1 VNLDW
6 FIAQEESGG
15 IVAWQQNGRSHS
27 VRDHWFAKI
36 PMVLGS
42 VTGDE
47 ELLDQGLLYIPSF
60 FTLSSS
66 HRIFR
71 RMHRVL
77 NIDKINK

>member
-1 VNLDW
+1 MTYHKLQKGKVVRQSERSIAQPSTILSVNLDW

-47 ELLDQGLLYIPSF
+47 ELLDPGPC
-60 FTLSSS
+60 
-66 HRIFR
+66 
-71 RMHRVL
+71 
-77 NIDKINK
+77 